1 MWSYHSDLLARPV
14 PRYTSY
20 PTAMEFADDVG
31 AEAYNR
37 ALDAVGAGTP
47 ISLYVHIPFCEQ
59 ICWYCGCNTGAAGRK
74 HRLADYLA
82 ALQSEISLVA
92 KRLGG
97 RGRVQRIAFGGGSPN
112 AIAPVELVRLLDLL
126 LTLFDAHH
134 PEISI
139 ELDPRG
145 FSAEWALVL
154 AAAHVTR
161 VSLGV
166 QTFAP
171 HIQQAIGR
179 IQPLSHIERVVA
191 GLRLRDINAIN
202 FDLMYGLPG
211 QTLADLDDT
220 LEETIRLA
228 PSRISLFGYAHLP
241 HMIPRQRQIDASNL
255 PDHKLRFE
263 QAWRGYER
271 LTEAGYVPVGFDH
284 FALPS
289 DPLADAARDG
299 RVSRNFQGFTEDDS
313 PVLIGMGASA
323 ISRFPD
329 LIVQNEKR
337 AGVYRDLIAAG
348 QLTPVRGVAIDADD
362 RERRRIIRELLC
374 QGNACLEA
382 GWLRSAHTALAA
394 FERLHILRW
403 DDDRLV
409 VEDDGLPYA
418 RLIAAQFDRHRGAI
432 LRDDLERL
440 PSICAGSTTNGA

>member
-1 MWSYHSDLLARPV
+1 MWSYHPDLLARPV

-31 AEAYNR
+31 ADAYAQ
-37 ALDAVGAGTP
+37 ALDAVEAATP

-82 ALQSEISLVA
+82 ALQSEITLVA

-126 LTLFDAHH
+126 LTLFDAHR
-134 PEISI
+134 PKISI

-154 AAAHVTR
+154 AAARVTR

-191 GLRLRDINAIN
+191 GLRLRDIDAIN

-211 QTLADLDDT
+211 QTLADLDET
-220 LEETIRLA
+220 LDETIRLA

-241 HMIPRQRQIDASNL
+241 NMIPRQRQIDASNL
-255 PDHKLRFE
+255 PDHELRFE
-263 QAWRGYER
+263 QARRGYER
-271 LTEAGYVPVGFDH
+271 LTDAGYVPVGFDH

-313 PVLIGMGASA
+313 PVLIGIGASA

-337 AGVYRDLIAAG
+337 AGVYRDLIAAD
-348 QLTPVRGVAIDADD
+348 QLSAVRGVAIDADD
-362 RERRRIIRELLC
+362 RERGRLIKELLC
-374 QGNACLEA
+374 HGTACLDA
-382 GWLRSAHTALAA
+382 RWLKSARAALAP
-394 FERLHILRW
+394 FERLNILRW
-403 DDDRLV
+403 EGERLV
-409 VEDDGLPYA
+409 VEDHGLPYA
-418 RLIAAQFDRHRGAI
+418 RLVAAQFDRHRGAI
-432 LRDDLERL
+432 TREDLE
-440 PSICAGSTTNGA
+440 PMFSNCADRTASRA

>member
-1 MWSYHSDLLARPV
+1 MWTYHPDLLAKPV

-20 PTAMEFADDVG
+20 PTAMEFDEAVG
-31 AEAYNR
+31 AADYGR
-37 ALDAVGAGTP
+37 ALDAVEAATP
-47 ISLYVHIPFCEQ
+47 VSLYVHIPFCES

-74 HRLADYLA
+74 QRLADYLT
-82 ALQSEISLVA
+82 ALRAEIAIVA

-97 RGRVQRIAFGGGSPN
+97 RGRIQRIAFGGGSPN
-112 AIAPVELVRLLDLL
+112 AIAPVEFVRLLDRI
-126 LTLFDAHH
+126 LTVFDAHR
-134 PEISI
+134 PEVSI

-179 IQPLSHIERVVA
+179 IQPLSHIERVVT
-191 GLRLRDINAIN
+191 GLRLRDIDAIN

-220 LEETIRLA
+220 IDETIRLA
-228 PSRISLFGYAHLP
+228 PTRISLFGYAHLP
-241 HMIPRQRQIDASNL
+241 DMIPRQRQIDASNL

-271 LTEAGYVPVGFDH
+271 FTDAGYVAVGFDH
-284 FALPS
+284 FALPA
-289 DPLADAARDG
+289 DPLAAAAREG

-313 PVLIGMGASA
+313 PVLIGIGASA

-337 AGVYRDLIAAG
+337 AGVYRDLIANG
-348 QLTPVRGVAIDADD
+348 QLTAVRGAAIDADD
-362 RERRRIIRELLC
+362 RARGRIIKELLC
-374 QGNACLEA
+374 QGTACLEPE
-382 GWLRSAHTALAA
+382 WLESARSVLAD
-394 FERLHILRW
+394 FERRHILRW

-418 RLIAAQFDRHRGAI
+418 RLVAAQFDRHRGAI
-432 LRDDLERL
+432 LRNDV
-440 PSICAGSTTNGA
+440 AHMAST

>member
-1 MWSYHSDLLARPV
+1 MWSYHPDLLARPV

-31 AEAYNR
+31 AHAYGQ
-37 ALDAVGAGTP
+37 ALDSVEAATP

-82 ALQSEISLVA
+82 ALQSEIALVA
-92 KRLGG
+92 RRLGG
-97 RGRVQRIAFGGGSPN
+97 RGRVCRIAFGGGSPN

-126 LTLFDAHH
+126 LTLFDAHR

-154 AAAHVTR
+154 AAARVTR

-191 GLRLRDINAIN
+191 GLRLRDIDAIN

-255 PDHKLRFE
+255 PDHKMRFE
-263 QAWRGYER
+263 QAWHGYER

-289 DPLADAARDG
+289 DPLADAAREG

-313 PVLIGMGASA
+313 PVLIGIGASA

-348 QLTPVRGVAIDADD
+348 QLTAVRGAAISADD
-362 RERRRIIRELLC
+362 RERGRLIKELLC
-374 QGNACLEA
+374 QGTACLEA
-382 GWLRSAHTALAA
+382 GWLQPARTALTV

-403 DDDRLV
+403 DNDRLV

-418 RLIAAQFDRHRGAI
+418 RLVAAQFDRHRGAI
-432 LRDDLERL
+432 MRDDLE
-440 PSICAGSTTNGA
+440 PMASIRADSTAS

>member
-1 MWSYHSDLLARPV
+1 MWSYHPDLLARPV

-20 PTAMEFADDVG
+20 PTAMEFSDDVG
-31 AEAYNR
+31 AGAYAR
-37 ALDAVGAGTP
+37 ALDAVEAATP

-82 ALQSEISLVA
+82 ALQSEITLVA

-126 LTLFDAHH
+126 LTLFDAHR

-154 AAAHVTR
+154 AAARVTR

-191 GLRLRDINAIN
+191 GLRLRDIDAIN

-211 QTLADLDDT
+211 QTLADLDGT
-220 LEETIRLA
+220 LDETVRLA

-241 HMIPRQRQIDASNL
+241 NMIPRQRQIDASNL
-255 PDHKLRFE
+255 PDQELRFE
-263 QAWRGYER
+263 QARRGYER
-271 LTEAGYVPVGFDH
+271 LTDAGYVSVGFDH

-289 DPLADAARDG
+289 DPLADAMRDG

-313 PVLIGMGASA
+313 PVLIGIGASA
-323 ISRFPD
+323 ISLFPD

-337 AGVYRDLIAAG
+337 AGPYRDLVSEGRLA
-348 QLTPVRGVAIDADD
+348 TVRGVKVDEVQQM
-362 RERRRIIRELLC
+362 RGKSIRDLLC
-374 QGNACLEA
+374 RGRTSIAMKAREHVRDILADYEYRGVIEWDA
-382 GWLRSAHTALAA
+382 G
-394 FERLHILRW
+394 
-403 DDDRLV
+403 DLV
-409 VEDDGLPYA
+409 ISDEGLPYA
-418 RLIAAQFDRHRGAI
+418 RHVAAQFDSVRGAI
-432 LRDDLERL
+432 
-440 PSICAGSTTNGA
+440 

>member
-1 MWSYHSDLLARPV
+1 MWSYHPDLLARPV

-31 AEAYNR
+31 TDAYAQ
-37 ALDAVGAGTP
+37 ALDAVDAATP

-82 ALQSEISLVA
+82 ALQSEITLVA

-126 LTLFDAHH
+126 LTLFDAHR

-154 AAAHVTR
+154 AAARVTR

-191 GLRLRDINAIN
+191 GLRLRDIDAIN

-211 QTLADLDDT
+211 QTLADLDET
-220 LEETIRLA
+220 LDETIRLA

-241 HMIPRQRQIDASNL
+241 NMIPRQRQIDASDL
-255 PDHKLRFE
+255 PDHELRFE
-263 QAWRGYER
+263 QARRGYER
-271 LTEAGYVPVGFDH
+271 LTDAGYVPVGFDH
-284 FALPS
+284 FALPG
-289 DPLADAARDG
+289 DALAAAAKQG
-299 RVSRNFQGFTEDDS
+299 RVNRNFQGFTEDDAT
-313 PVLIGMGASA
+313 VLVGFGASA

-329 LIVQNEKR
+329 LIVQNEKK
-337 AGVYRDLIAAG
+337 AGAYRDIIGEGRLASA
-348 QLTPVRGVAIDADD
+348 RGVRLSED
-362 RERRRIIRELLC
+362 EQRRAHHIRELLC
-374 QGNACLEA
+374 LGKTKLDSDEHLAVRETLADYERRGII
-382 GWLRSAHTALAA
+382 GWDKS
-394 FERLHILRW
+394 E
-403 DDDRLV
+403 LV
-409 VEDDGLPYA
+409 IRARGLPYA
-418 RLIAAQFDRHRGAI
+418 RHIASEFDLLRGRMAN
-432 LRDDLERL
+432 LR
-440 PSICAGSTTNGA
+440 AGMRV